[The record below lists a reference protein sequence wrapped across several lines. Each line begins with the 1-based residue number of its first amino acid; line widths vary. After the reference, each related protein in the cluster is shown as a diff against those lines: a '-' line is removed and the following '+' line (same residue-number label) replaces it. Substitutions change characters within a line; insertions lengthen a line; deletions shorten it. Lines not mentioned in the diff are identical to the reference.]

1 LHYSRQLIAIVLMSL
16 LALPGHANEKN
27 TYNRVSFQVT
37 EQREVNNN
45 EITVTMG
52 IEHDSRDATSLA
64 DEMNQLIASAITTI
78 KKFPSIKSS
87 TSDYSI
93 RPIYS
98 RDRHLDHWR
107 GASSIVLKSQNSKDM
122 AAVVQKLQETML
134 IKTTGFSVSAD
145 RREKIQTEMID
156 SALKKFNARAKQ
168 VSNNMGFKKYRL
180 VNININTSGNTP
192 RPVYANAMA
201 SPKAMSAE
209 IAAPSFESGYT
220 TLNVIVSGTIE
231 MEVTP

>member
-1 LHYSRQLIAIVLMSL
+1 MHFSRQIIAIIVMSF
-16 LALPGHANEKN
+16 LALEGYADETN

-37 EQREVNNN
+37 EQREVSND

-52 IEHDSRDATSLA
+52 LEREKRDATMLA
-64 DEMNQLIASAITTI
+64 DEINQLIASAIATI
-78 KKFPSIKSS
+78 KKYPSIKSS

-98 RDRHLDHWR
+98 PDKRLDHWR
-107 GASSIVLKSQNSKDM
+107 GASSIVLKSKNRKDM
-122 AAVVQKLQETML
+122 AAVVQTLQETML
-134 IKTTGFSVSAD
+134 IKSTRFSVSAD

-156 SALKKFNARAKQ
+156 LALKRFNARAKQ
-168 VSNNMGFKKYRL
+168 VSKGMGFEQYRL

-192 RPVYANAMA
+192 RPVYAMA
-201 SPKAMSAE
+201 GPKTMSAE
-209 IAAPSFESGYT
+209 IAAPSFESGDT
-220 TLNVIVSGTIE
+220 ILNVIVSGTIE